1 MRWSRDAARGGEQGL
16 TASSLARVTS
26 FEILSEKP
34 IFDGQSFGK
43 VGAYVWPEC
52 DKGESLSFRLENIRE
67 VKQAISKPEF
77 AQFLATGAGGQLP
90 TFVGPDAFAKELA
103 SEWEMTNTL
112 LRKLG
117 VTPQ

>member
-1 MRWSRDAARGGEQGL
+1 M
-16 TASSLARVTS
+16 
-26 FEILSEKP
+26 
-34 IFDGQSFGK
+34 
-43 VGAYVWPEC
+43 
-52 DKGESLSFRLENIRE
+52 